1 MFQETGVYLMAEQFS
16 IMYMTTEYR
25 MPLFNEV
32 GIKNYLCAMQTS
44 EIRAQNNL

>member
-1 MFQETGVYLMAEQFS
+1 MTEQFS

-25 MPLFNEV
+25 MPLFDEV

-44 EIRAQNNL
+44 EMGAQNNL